1 MFISPAYAQDA
12 GGGAMGALTQF
23 MPLIL
28 IFAVFYFLLIRPQQL
43 RQKEMKA
50 ALSAL
55 KRGDKVVTGGGVL
68 GVVTKVPKGPQ
79 EREIEL
85 EIAPNVR
92 ITVLRETITA
102 VVNPPPANDA
112 RPVRPASPPAEAPKL
127 GDLFKGLF
135 GKKDEPKKD
144 AAKKEEV
151 KKIEPAKEG

>member
-1 MFISPAYAQDA
+1 MLISPAYAQDA
-12 GGGAMGALTQF
+12 SGGAMGAVTQF

-28 IFAVFYFLLIRPQQL
+28 IFAVFYFLLIRPQQM

-68 GVVTKVPKGPQ
+68 GVVTKVPKTPQ

-102 VVNPPPANDA
+102 VITPQPANDA
-112 RPVRPASPPAEAPKL
+112 RPVRPAGPAGEAPKL

-135 GKKDEPKKD
+135 GKKDDGKQG
-144 AAKKEEV
+144 AAKPELV
-151 KKIEPAKEG
+151 KPDATKKEG

>member
-1 MFISPAYAQDA
+1 MPVAPWRAV
-12 GGGAMGALTQF
+12 TQF

-28 IFAVFYFLLIRPQQL
+28 IFAVFYFLLIRPQQQ

-68 GVVTKVPKGPQ
+68 GVVSKPPKGPE

-92 ITVLRETITA
+92 ITVLRETISA
-102 VVNPPPANDA
+102 VIAPPPPANDA
-112 RPVRPASPPAEAPKL
+112 KPVRPVAAPAAAPTP
-127 GDLFKGLF
+127 GGLFKGLF
-135 GKKDEPKKD
+135 GKKAGDKKQ
-144 AAKKEEV
+144 
-151 KKIEPAKEG
+151 G